1 MQPGPSEKPDGP
13 LARPTDDGVSILR
26 RGEHRAGAEAI
37 AAGHAD
43 YPTFRHLFPEPRRR
57 ARALRAFFAATV
69 RDGIPF
75 NSVFAVCHGQRV
87 VATAVWLPPGAFPW
101 SPRRKLAATSALTR
115 VLAADWRAFPT
126 FVRYGANVERDHPTE
141 PHWYLEVLSVRPEH
155 QRQGLGGRLVT
166 RVLHLADRDLV
177 PCYLETARPANVD
190 YYQRFGFE
198 VMNPALEVIPGG
210 PPLITMR
217 RAEGSAAAKGEIHA

>member
-1 MQPGPSEKPDGP
+1 MRRDDSTHRPHRPDDP
-13 LARPTDDGVSILR
+13 PAPPTDDSVSILE
-26 RGEHRAGAEAI
+26 RGQHHAGAEAI

-43 YPTFRHLFPEPRRR
+43 YPTFRHLFPDPRRR
-57 ARALRAFFAATV
+57 ARALRAFFTTTV

-75 NSVFAVCHGQRV
+75 GSVLAVRYGRRV
-87 VATAVWLPPGAFPW
+87 AATAVWLPPGAFPW
-101 SPRRKLAATSALTR
+101 STRRKLAATPTFTR

-126 FVRYGANVERDHPTE
+126 FVRSGANMQGGHPTE

-166 RVLHLADRDLV
+166 PILHLADRDHV

-217 RAEGSAAAKGEIHA
+217 RAAR